1 RSDLAHVE
9 PADLMPDTIG
19 NQTVSESPSP
29 EAIVP
34 RPEVA
39 AMMHRVVSQGYVR
52 NKLTVFPGGRRTA
65 SARSPETP
73 ASELPLFV
81 GTSAVALAGDTLE
94 LPADRHDHDHDHEQD
109 RHLDRILEAKM
120 KGYEGDSCGE
130 CGNFTLVR
138 NGTCLKCNTCGSTS
152 GCS

>member
-1 RSDLAHVE
+1 
-9 PADLMPDTIG
+9 M
-19 NQTVSESPSP
+19 SELPSP

-52 NKLTVFPGGRRTA
+52 NKLTVFPGGRRA
-65 SARSPETP
+65 
-73 ASELPLFV
+73 ASELPVSV
-81 GTSAVALAGDTLE
+81 GTSAVALAGDMLE
-94 LPADRHDHDHDHEQD
+94 LPADRHDHDHD
-109 RHLDRILEAKM
+109 RRLDQIIEAKM

-138 NGTCLKCNTCGSTS
+138 NGTCLKMQHVRLDERVFVTCRRKKSRSLRRSAPSMPGS
-152 GCS
+152 GARRDP